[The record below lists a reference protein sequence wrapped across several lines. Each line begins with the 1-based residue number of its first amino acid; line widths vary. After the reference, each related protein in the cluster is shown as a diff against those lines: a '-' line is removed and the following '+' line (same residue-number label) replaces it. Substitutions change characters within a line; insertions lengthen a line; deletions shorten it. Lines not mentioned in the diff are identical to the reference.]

1 MRKKFHQIQ
10 GIQDESVSKAPK
22 YFEESVILANEE
34 HLSVKWLVVS
44 KSSRDGFQTRTFHSK
59 CDTKGPTFTIVK
71 SGNYIFGGFKN
82 SFKTIFKGVLGL
94 LRLDALFLCFSYGTG
109 NRKQVTTYQFYIQEM
124 SL

>member
-1 MRKKFHQIQ
+1 MVGSLQEFPR
-10 GIQDESVSKAPK
+10 
-22 YFEESVILANEE
+22 
-34 HLSVKWLVVS
+34 WLPN
-44 KSSRDGFQTRTFHSK
+44 
-59 CDTKGPTFTIVK
+59 TKGPTFTIVK

-109 NRKQVTTYQFYIQEM
+109 NRLKTYQFYIQEM